1 MREPFLLVLSIL
13 FYLLFQVFIQCDS
26 RRSRRSADKGWVRM
40 QSSSSRLCRALWGV
54 NSCAGGQVAP
64 RSCQGWIKVELL
76 TKVQVEGP
84 ACPPTVLLSDVLEG
98 HATTTFV
105 LAHSPDSH
113 QHSCWF
119 LLVWKGAP
127 CILRLQFGKLV
138 LEGLA
143 VWKMGGR
150 IQRDGVLSTI
160 STHMSAQLP
169 DDLQPR
175 QTSRLPEL

>member
-1 MREPFLLVLSIL
+1 
-13 FYLLFQVFIQCDS
+13 
-26 RRSRRSADKGWVRM
+26 M

-127 CILRLQFGKLV
+127 CIFRLQFSKLV

-143 VWKMGGR
+143 VWKKGGR
-150 IQRDGVLSTI
+150 IQRDGSCRQSRHTC
-160 STHMSAQLP
+160 TAP
-169 DDLQPR
+169 GR
-175 QTSRLPEL
+175 FAAQTSLKVARALVTSFLARPTPFLSPAFLSIFTLLQLSMVSSI